1 MPKPWKTKEER
12 SAEMEQ
18 ITNQLKEGVKQFF
31 TSETYMDYLKT
42 MSKFHNYSFNN
53 VLLIALQ
60 KPEASLVAGYT
71 TWKNLNRY
79 VLKGEKGIR
88 ILAPA
93 PIKRETEREVIDP
106 ITNRTITETVER
118 TIPLFKPTYV
128 YDVSQTD
135 GEPLKLS
142 EILDL
147 EGSVDGYEILKEAAE
162 RIAPVPVFYEKFSG
176 EAKGYFS
183 PGDEKIVI
191 QNDLSEL
198 QTVKTL
204 LHEVTHSI
212 LHNKE
217 KIKQEG
223 PKDSKTKEVEAEST
237 AFTVCTHLGLDT
249 SDYSFPYV
257 GLWAGGMEM
266 TELRKVIDG
275 IRTTAADMIENL
287 DHEIQKIRKERAID
301 AVANELVD
309 FGEMM
314 DPYDY
319 LDCSHDR
326 ETAVLEM
333 KDNLFIQKPANLI
346 REIQDIIREQDSEE
360 VTQIG
365 EKLIHDLTQ
374 MKEEMEVKEHVKTK
388 QKGADA
394 R

>member
-1 MPKPWKTKEER
+1 MSKPWKTKEDR
-12 SAEMEQ
+12 AAEMEQ
-18 ITNQLKEGVKQFF
+18 ISKQLEEGVKQFF
-31 TSETYMDYLKT
+31 TSETYKDYLQT

-60 KPEASLVAGYT
+60 RPGASLVAGYT

-93 PIKRETEREVIDP
+93 PIKREVEREVIDP
-106 ITNRTITETVER
+106 ITNRTVTETISR
-118 TIPLFKPTYV
+118 TLPLFKPTYV

-135 GEPLKLS
+135 GEPLKLP

-147 EGSVDGYEILKEAAE
+147 EGSVDGYEILKNAAE
-162 RIAPVPVFYEKFSG
+162 RISPVPVFYEKFDG

-217 KIKQEG
+217 KMKQEG

-249 SDYSFPYV
+249 GDRP
-257 GLWAGGMEM
+257 
-266 TELRKVIDG
+266 LRKLHGGGGTMQYISVCDL
-275 IRTTAADMIENL
+275 AADQITGAGTGR
-287 DHEIQKIRKERAID
+287 H
-301 AVANELVD
+301 LV
-309 FGEMM
+309 
-314 DPYDY
+314 
-319 LDCSHDR
+319 
-326 ETAVLEM
+326 
-333 KDNLFIQKPANLI
+333 
-346 REIQDIIREQDSEE
+346 
-360 VTQIG
+360 
-365 EKLIHDLTQ
+365 
-374 MKEEMEVKEHVKTK
+374 
-388 QKGADA
+388 
-394 R
+394 

>member
-1 MPKPWKTKEER
+1 MSKPWKTKEER
-12 SAEMEQ
+12 TEEMEQ
-18 ITNQLKEGVKQFF
+18 ISKQLEEGVKQFF
-31 TSETYMDYLKT
+31 TSETYKDYLKT

-60 KPEASLVAGYT
+60 RPSASLVAGYT
-71 TWKNLNRY
+71 TWRNLNRF
-79 VLKGEKGIR
+79 VMKGEKGIR

-93 PIKRETEREVIDP
+93 PIKREVEREVIDP
-106 ITNRTITETVER
+106 LTKSRIKETVEQ

-135 GEPLKLS
+135 GEPLKLP

-162 RIAPVPVFYEKFSG
+162 RIAPVPVFYEKFPG

-183 PGDEKIVI
+183 PGESKIVI
-191 QNDLSEL
+191 QNSLSEL

-217 KIKQEG
+217 KMKENG

-257 GLWAGGMEM
+257 GIWAGGMEM
-266 TELRKVIDG
+266 PELRNVMDG

-287 DHEIQKIRKERAID
+287 DREIQEIRKERAID
-301 AVANELVD
+301 AVANELVE
-309 FGEMM
+309 FGEML

-319 LDCSHDR
+319 LDYSHDR
-326 ETAVLEM
+326 ETAIREM
-333 KDNLFIQKPANLI
+333 KDNLFIQGPANLI
-346 REIQDIIREQDSEE
+346 REIQDIIREQDIEE
-360 VTQIG
+360 VTRIG
-365 EKLIHDLTQ
+365 GKLIQNLTQ
-374 MKEEMEVKEHVKTK
+374 LKEEMEVKTNVKTR
-388 QKGADA
+388 QKEAEA